1 MVAAKAIAL
10 AMRSIAAATAT
21 TTSNV
26 VLRLIACF
34 PSALVAFH
42 AIKASQMR
50 YFEKR
55 IPPIVLL
62 LANF

>member
-10 AMRSIAAATAT
+10 AMRSIAPATAG

-26 VLRLIACF
+26 VLRLMPSF
-34 PSALVAFH
+34 PSALVAFQ
-42 AIKASQMR
+42 AIEASYMR

-55 IPPIVLL
+55 IPPIVFLL
-62 LANF
+62 VNF